1 VAKHKLPPAHYGYLA
16 TGTDGNETLSVN
28 RRAFEDYYLRPT
40 RMVDTRQVNL
50 ATSLRGQEPVSPIVL
65 APLVQIL

>member
-16 TGTDGNETLSVN
+16 TGTDSNETLSAN

-40 RMVDTRQVNL
+40 RMVDMR
-50 ATSLRGQEPVSPIVL
+50 
-65 APLVQIL
+65 